1 MKAGQTEAPSV
12 VSASLSS
19 VTQLLLS
26 VLGNSCFCCRL
37 IAEESRM
44 SRSSRH
50 KPAEGVIVLSERRTQ
65 RRLKGLTTEERIEF
79 QTLDALSPI
88 DENGQ
93 IAWTFEGGPTN
104 ERERRWL
111 ELYTKITS
119 GD

>member
-1 MKAGQTEAPSV
+1 
-12 VSASLSS
+12 
-19 VTQLLLS
+19 
-26 VLGNSCFCCRL
+26 
-37 IAEESRM
+37 M

-104 ERERRWL
+104 ESERRWL
-111 ELYTKITS
+111 
-119 GD
+119 

>member
-1 MKAGQTEAPSV
+1 
-12 VSASLSS
+12 
-19 VTQLLLS
+19 
-26 VLGNSCFCCRL
+26 
-37 IAEESRM
+37 M

-50 KPAEGVIVLSERRTQ
+50 KPAECVIVLSERRTQ
-65 RRLKGLTTEERIEF
+65 RRLRGLTTEERIEF

-88 DENGQ
+88 DENGL

-104 ERERRWL
+104 ESERRWL

>member
-1 MKAGQTEAPSV
+1 
-12 VSASLSS
+12 
-19 VTQLLLS
+19 
-26 VLGNSCFCCRL
+26 
-37 IAEESRM
+37 M

-50 KPAEGVIVLSERRTQ
+50 KPAEGVTVLSERRTQ

-88 DENGQ
+88 DENGL
-93 IAWTFEGGPTN
+93 IAWTFEGAPTN

-111 ELYTKITS
+111 ELYTKISS

>member
-1 MKAGQTEAPSV
+1 
-12 VSASLSS
+12 
-19 VTQLLLS
+19 
-26 VLGNSCFCCRL
+26 
-37 IAEESRM
+37 M

-50 KPAEGVIVLSERRTQ
+50 KPAEGVTVLSERRTQ

-88 DENGQ
+88 DENGL
-93 IAWTFEGGPTN
+93 IAWAFEGAPTN

-111 ELYTKITS
+111 ELYTKISS

>member
-1 MKAGQTEAPSV
+1 
-12 VSASLSS
+12 
-19 VTQLLLS
+19 
-26 VLGNSCFCCRL
+26 
-37 IAEESRM
+37 M

-50 KPAEGVIVLSERRTQ
+50 KPTEGVIVLSERRTQ
-65 RRLKGLTTEERIEF
+65 RRLNGLTTEERIEF

-88 DENGQ
+88 DENGL

-111 ELYTKITS
+111 ELYTKISS